1 MRNGRPDGARRHVP
15 TRSGHFARSHRAAL
29 AGYAPTGAVWEREVV
44 GAHVSFVQSLII
56 AVLQGAT
63 ELFPV
68 SSLGH
73 AVIVPKLLHW
83 SYDQSEPTFLPF
95 LVLLHLGT
103 AGALLVLYWRDWI
116 AIITGFVR
124 AAIRGRVQS
133 RDERIA
139 MLLVAGTIPAGVVG
153 VVLQKPLEK
162 LFSAPIVAAAFL
174 IVNGLILIGAEML
187 RRRDERRSKL
197 REEQRADQEAHY
209 RGIEGIPYW
218 AAFLIGAFQSLAL
231 IPGISRSGITMA
243 GGLVAGLRHQEA
255 ARFSFLM
262 ATPIIAAAGVLEV
275 PLLLKPG
282 VPLLQYTL
290 CAVVAGVCAYV
301 SARFL
306 IRWFKEG
313 RLDPYG
319 VYCIVA
325 GAAAL
330 VIFSR

>member
-1 MRNGRPDGARRHVP
+1 
-15 TRSGHFARSHRAAL
+15 
-29 AGYAPTGAVWEREVV
+29 
-44 GAHVSFVQSLII
+44 VSLIQSLII

-83 SYDQSEPTFLPF
+83 NYDQSDPTFLPF

-103 AGALLVLYWRDWI
+103 ATALLILYWRDWV

-124 AAIRGRVQS
+124 AAFRGKIETA
-133 RDERIA
+133 DERTA

-153 VVLQKPLEK
+153 VVLQTPLEK
-162 LFSAPIVAAAFL
+162 LFAAPTVAAVFL
-174 IVNGLILIGAEML
+174 IVNGFVLIGAEML
-187 RRRDERRSKL
+187 RRRDELRAKLRDERRS
-197 REEQRADQEAHY
+197 EQEAHY
-209 RGIEGIPYW
+209 RSVEGMPYW
-218 AAFLIGAFQSLAL
+218 AAFLIGVFQSLAL
-231 IPGISRSGITMA
+231 IPGISRSGVTMA

-262 ATPIIAAAGVLEV
+262 ATPIILGAGVLEV
-275 PLLLKPG
+275 PLLFKSG
-282 VPLLQYTL
+282 VPLAQYAL
-290 CAVVAGVCAYV
+290 GAVVAGVCAYV

-319 VYCIVA
+319 VYCIAA
-325 GAAAL
+325 GVAAL
-330 VIFSR
+330 LIFSR